1 VQDDVPRAGAD
12 VPQAR
17 VVADREADGVARR
30 HVRLLAP
37 ERDGTRDEALVVH
50 VVDRHTGG
58 ALGGCGERDREE
70 GERGEE
76 EGERGEE
83 EGRVHGER
91 TGGVEELK
99 CRWRLLDASLLVS
112 VGGQAQHGQWSAGTA
127 NAQPVT
133 PNNQI
138 TTCTTHA

>member
-17 VVADREADGVARR
+17 IVAGREADGVARR

-70 GERGEE
+70 GSVAR
-76 EGERGEE
+76 R
-83 EGRVHGER
+83 RVE
-91 TGGVEELK
+91 
-99 CRWRLLDASLLVS
+99 CMVS
-112 VGGQAQHGQWSAGTA
+112 VQEEWRG
-127 NAQPVT
+127 
-133 PNNQI
+133 
-138 TTCTTHA
+138 